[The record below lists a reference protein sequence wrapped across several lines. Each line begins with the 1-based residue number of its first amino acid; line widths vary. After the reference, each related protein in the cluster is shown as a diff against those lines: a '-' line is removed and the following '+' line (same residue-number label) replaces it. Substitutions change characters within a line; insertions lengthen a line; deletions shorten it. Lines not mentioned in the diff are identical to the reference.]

1 MAMHFELQE
10 ALGEEYDIE
19 RELGG
24 GGMSRVFLA
33 NERALGRRVV
43 IKLLTPD
50 LAADVSIERFRR
62 EIQMTARLQHPHIV
76 PILKSGEMD
85 GLPYY
90 TMPYVDGDS
99 LRVRLLRTGAM
110 PVREATSIVRDVA
123 KALEFAHTQG
133 IVHRD
138 IKPDNIL
145 LAGNAATVSDFGV
158 GKALAESRVHASST
172 LLTGVGLAIGTP
184 QYMSPEQALGDA
196 GVDHRTD
203 LYALGCV
210 AYELLAG
217 EPPFA
222 GLAPAALMRAQ
233 IVDTPT
239 PIQDKR
245 ADVPDAFAALIARC
259 MEKDPDHRPANA
271 EEILTILEGVA
282 ASASL
287 EPMTTPGRRPEILSV
302 AVLPFSNL
310 SSDEESGHFADGL
323 TDEVITDLSA
333 LKTLRVTSR
342 QSAIRFKDTDKAVAS
357 IASELGVRYVLTGSV
372 RRSGPM
378 LRISAQLVDA
388 RKDSPQWA
396 EKFSG
401 TLTDVFEIQEQISRQ
416 IVEALRLR
424 LTPADEHRI
433 AERPIRDVRAWEYY
447 LLARQH
453 AWGLTEGSLDQA
465 ERLVRQAREIVG
477 ENELL
482 LAAEGQI
489 WWQHVNVGLVPVDQ
503 YDDYLGKAESC
514 VTRILEL
521 NAESSKAYG
530 LRGMIRSNRAEPAGA
545 RQDFKR
551 ALALNPND
559 TDALLW
565 LGYGYAAG
573 GRPELARALMERL
586 QQVDPLTSINAVMWG
601 IVALMD
607 GCHDEALQWT
617 HRAVA
622 LEPSSYTNA
631 MMHALTLAANGQR
644 DPAIAVLDTVAQ
656 FAPEGAWGRL
666 GPAMACALRG
676 DRDGV
681 VAVINPAL
689 RAAIWR
695 DDILAWWAAD
705 CLALVGEADA
715 ALDILERA
723 VVLGIVNH
731 PFLARHDPLLEGIR
745 ATPRFGRFLEHVQ
758 VVWNAFQP

>member
-1 MAMHFELQE
+1 MQFQLQE
-10 ALGEEYDIE
+10 ALGDDYDIE

-33 NERALGRRVV
+33 EERALGRRVV
-43 IKLLTPD
+43 IKLLSPD
-50 LAADVSIERFRR
+50 LAADVSVERFKR

-76 PILKSGEMD
+76 PILKAGETD

-90 TMPYVDGDS
+90 TMPYVEGDS

-110 PVREATSIVRDVA
+110 TLREATSILRDVT
-123 KALEFAHTQG
+123 KALEFAHSQG

-145 LAGNAATVSDFGV
+145 LAGNSATVSDFGV
-158 GKALAESRVHASST
+158 GKALAASRVHSEST
-172 LLTGVGLAIGTP
+172 LLTEVGLAIGTP
-184 QYMSPEQALGDA
+184 QYMSPEQALGEA
-196 GVDHRTD
+196 TVDQRAD

-210 AYELLAG
+210 AYEILAG

-222 GLAPAALMRAQ
+222 GLPPSALFRAQ

-239 PIQDKR
+239 PIQEKR
-245 ADVPDAFAALIARC
+245 ADVPDALAALIARC
-259 MEKDPDHRPANA
+259 MEKDPDHRPSSA

-282 ASASL
+282 ASTSL

-302 AVLPFSNL
+302 AVLPFANL

-342 QSAIRFKDTDKAVAS
+342 QSAVRFKGTDKPVAT

-416 IVEALRLR
+416 IVDALRLR

-433 AERPIRDVRAWEYY
+433 ADRPIKDVRAYEYY

-453 AWGLTEGSLDQA
+453 AWGLTEASLDQA

-489 WWQHVNVGLVPVDQ
+489 WWQYVNVGLVPVEK
-503 YDDYLGKAESC
+503 YDEYLGKAESC

-530 LRGMIRSNRAEPAGA
+530 LRGMIRSNRADPVGA

-607 GCHDEALQWT
+607 GSHAEGLQWT

-622 LEPSSYTNA
+622 LEPSSYTNG
-631 MMHALTLAANGQR
+631 MMHALMLAANGQR
-644 DPAIAVLDTVAQ
+644 DEAIGVLDSVTQ
-656 FAPEGAWGRL
+656 SAPDGAWGKL
-666 GPAMACALRG
+666 GPAMSRALKG
-676 DRDGV
+676 DRAGV
-681 VAVINPAL
+681 VAIIDPEL
-689 RAAIWR
+689 RHAIWW

-723 VVLGIVNH
+723 VALGIVNY
-731 PFLARHDPLLEGIR
+731 PFLARHEPLLEGVR
-745 ATPRFGRFLEHVQ
+745 DTPRFRRFLGHVQ
-758 VVWNAFQP
+758 LMWNAFQA